1 MLTAIALLT
10 NLLLVAS
17 APVGVTT
24 ADVFPPP
31 NTEVDT
37 GLFPDRTVVG
47 FPHVTRT
54 GAEPGAFFT
63 APADQFPRVQQPFG
77 PVVLPRP
84 KDGKA
89 PKKPKKGQFEPITS
103 WGYLTPRYS
112 LDPCTWGACD
122 ASPIVPE
129 QCTLSSV
136 HQLMRHGARYPTAGD
151 AAEVFATRLLNAST
165 MGDFEASGDLA
176 FLNDWTYKLGSDI
189 LIPFGRL
196 QCMELGVRSRLAYG
210 QLLNDFTEKGTLPV
224 VSSLPTRLSQFR
236 TGSIDRMVETMEAFG
251 QGFFGRDSNKQFSMT
266 IAIESNGI
274 NATVYPGG
282 GTCPNSALDVAASKL
297 GMAEFVNRTMAGT
310 AARLQAHVKGFTIT
324 PADVQTML
332 SLCAYETLALG
343 YSTFCPL
350 FTEEDFRNMAY
361 AYDIMFYYGN
371 GFGGQTTAAQGKGWV
386 QEFLARLTHTPIEV
400 YDSSTNSTLDDNP
413 ETFPL
418 NQSIY
423 VDASHD
429 SYMMSTMVALNLTA
443 LNSFGRLP
451 TDVDRSLDDRPFYSS
466 KIVPFNT
473 NFVAQV
479 MRCDGR
485 EGEQIR
491 FILND
496 AIIPLHETYAGCEG
510 DDDGLCALE
519 HVVAALQTRVAEI
532 DYHKACNGPL
542 INITETSQLRDSN
555 GMPYV

>member
-1 MLTAIALLT
+1 MLVLSWLTHILAVTA
-10 NLLLVAS
+10 
-17 APVGVTT
+17 APVGSTT

-37 GLFPDRTVVG
+37 GLFPHRTVVG

-54 GAEPGAFFT
+54 GAQPGAFFT
-63 APADQFPRVQQPFG
+63 APADQFPRAQQPFG

-84 KDGKA
+84 KGWKP
-89 PKKPKKGQFEPITS
+89 PKKPKKGKFDPITS
-103 WGYLTPRYS
+103 WGYLTPRHS

-129 QCTLSSV
+129 QCTLSAV
-136 HQLMRHGARYPTAGD
+136 HILMRHGARYPTAGD
-151 AAEVFATRLLNAST
+151 AAEHFATRLLNASKT
-165 MGDFEASGDLA
+165 GDLKATGDLA
-176 FLNDWTYKLGSDI
+176 FLNEWTYKLGSDI
-189 LIPFGRL
+189 LVPFGRL

-224 VSSLPTRLSQFR
+224 
-236 TGSIDRMVETMEAFG
+236 
-251 QGFFGRDSNKQFSMT
+251 GFFGRDSDKQFGMT
-266 IAIESNGI
+266 IAIENKGT

-282 GTCPNSALDVAASKL
+282 GTCPNSERDVVASKL

-310 AARLQAHVKGFTIT
+310 AERLQAHLKGYTIT
-324 PADVQTML
+324 PADVQIML
-332 SLCAYETLALG
+332 SLCAYETLSLG
-343 YSTFCPL
+343 YSAFCPL

-400 YDSSTNSTLDDNP
+400 YDSSTNSTLDGNP

-423 VDASHD
+423 ADASHD
-429 SYMMSTMVALNLTA
+429 SYIMSTMVALNLTA
-443 LNSFGRLP
+443 LNTFGRLP
-451 TDVDRSLDDRPFYSS
+451 TDIGGSLEERVYYSS

-496 AIIPLHETYAGCEG
+496 AVIPLQDSYTGCEE
-510 DDDGLCALE
+510 DKDGLCGLK

-532 DYHKACNGPL
+532 DYFKACNGP
-542 INITETSQLRDSN
+542 IFNITETSQLRDSN

>member
-1 MLTAIALLT
+1 MLTAIALLVQT
-10 NLLLVAS
+10 LAAAA
-17 APVGVTT
+17 APVGETT

-31 NTEVDT
+31 NTEVDR

-54 GAEPGAFFT
+54 GAEAGAFAT
-63 APADQFPRVQQPFG
+63 APADQFPLVQQPFG
-77 PVVLPRP
+77 PVVLSRP
-84 KDGKA
+84 NGGKA
-89 PKKPKKGQFEPITS
+89 PKRPKKGKGKGEGKFEPIYS
-103 WGYLTPRYS
+103 WGFLTPRHS

-136 HQLMRHGARYPTAGD
+136 HTLMRHGARYPTSGD
-151 AAEVFATRLLNAST
+151 AAELFATRLLNAST
-165 MGDFEASGDLA
+165 AGEFEASGNLA

-189 LIPFGRL
+189 LVPFGRL
-196 QCMELGVRSRLAYG
+196 QCMELGVRNRVAYG

-224 VSSLPTRLSQFR
+224 FR

-251 QGFFGRDSNKQFSMT
+251 QGFFGRDSDKQFSMT
-266 IAIESNGI
+266 IAIENKGV

-282 GTCPNSALDVAASKL
+282 GTCPNSALDVDASKL
-297 GMAEFVNRTMAGT
+297 GMAEFVNRAMAGT
-310 AARLQAHVKGFTIT
+310 AARLQAHVKGYTIT
-324 PADVQTML
+324 PTDVQTML
-332 SLCAYETLALG
+332 SLCAYETLSLG
-343 YSTFCPL
+343 YSAFCPL

-400 YDSSTNSTLDDNP
+400 YDSSTNSTLDGNP

-423 VDASHD
+423 ADASHD
-429 SYMMSTMVALNLTA
+429 SYIMSTFVALNLTA

-451 TDVDRSLDDRPFYSS
+451 TNVDRGHNERPFYSS

-485 EGEQIR
+485 EEEQIR

-496 AIIPLHETYAGCEG
+496 AVIPLHETYAGCQG
-510 DDDGLCALE
+510 DEDGLCPLQN
-519 HVVAALQTRVAEI
+519 VVAALQTRVAEI
-532 DYHKACNGPL
+532 DYHKARTNL
-542 INITETSQLRDSN
+542 Q
-555 GMPYV
+555 YY